1 MLNYIKALLVAI
13 KAHKGQRD
21 KGGHWYI
28 WHPIRVSLGVKGVS
42 AKVVA
47 LLHDVLEDSDTTIED
62 LNFLS
67 EDQRQALLLM
77 THDKS
82 VDYSEYIK
90 RIKGN
95 CLARAVKI
103 SDLRQNMNLS
113 RLKNVTEVDRTRNKK
128 YLKALKLLT
137 ETV

>member
-1 MLNYIKALLVAI
+1 MRKFFAY
-13 KAHKGQRD
+13 
-21 KGGHWYI
+21 
-28 WHPIRVSLGVKGVS
+28 
-42 AKVVA
+42 
-47 LLHDVLEDSDTTIED
+47 DVLEDSDTTIED